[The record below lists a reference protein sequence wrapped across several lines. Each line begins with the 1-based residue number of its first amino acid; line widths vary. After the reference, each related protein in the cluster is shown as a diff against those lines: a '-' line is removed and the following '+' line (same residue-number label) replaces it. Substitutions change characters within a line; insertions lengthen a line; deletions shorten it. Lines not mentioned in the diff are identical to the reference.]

1 MQLVCRNLTEEL
13 EQRRKSLHISR
24 NALLNSGSFEGRR
37 NLLINNALNGST
49 TSLLQSLNQQ
59 NSSLYKQNSHSE
71 QELSGSLSGESS
83 LMINKGASTTS
94 LPLEY
99 SVSSS
104 TLFPTGSCNNNNN
117 SKLSYTQLSQSETET
132 CITII
137 PDTFIRW

>member
-1 MQLVCRNLTEEL
+1 MQLVCRNLSEEL

-24 NALLNSGSFEGRR
+24 NALLNSGSFEGKR

-71 QELSGSLSGESS
+71 QELSGLISGESS
-83 LMINKGASTTS
+83 IMINKGASTTS
-94 LPLEY
+94 LPFEY
-99 SVSSS
+99 SFSSS
-104 TLFPTGSCNNNNN
+104 SLFPTGSNNN
-117 SKLSYTQLSQSETET
+117 SKLNYTQLSQSETET